1 MARTYT
7 KPIQILKA
15 DEEENWKEQFALHAF
30 VNKPRAD
37 DEYFKAGAI
46 QNKRYLKFEFRYF
59 SGLKDVLNSQQEYRI
74 RYDGVDYNIT
84 SVDDYKLQHR
94 TVSLLGESV
103 G

>member
-15 DEEENWKEQFALHAF
+15 DSEEKFQKLFSLHAHI
-30 VNKPRAD
+30 NKPRAD
-37 DEYFKAGAI
+37 DEYLKAGAI
-46 QNKRYLKFEFRYF
+46 QNKRYLRFEVRYF
-59 SGLKDVLNSQQEYRI
+59 DGLKAVISSQQEYRI
-74 RYDGVDYNIT
+74 LYDGVEYDIT

-94 TVSLLGESV
+94 TVALLGESV